1 MDERWW
7 IHARQFFHGV
17 SFREMGG
24 ERCQKQTR
32 GVQEG
37 RDRLL
42 DAGRHA
48 EENEERSLGE
58 GGKEEEEEGEGNRG
72 S

>member
-1 MDERWW
+1 MGK
-7 IHARQFFHGV
+7 GV
-17 SFREMGG
+17 RSKHEG
-24 ERCQKQTR
+24 CKR
-32 GVQEG
+32 GAT
-37 RDRLL
+37 RLL